1 MIVDDEEKI
10 VSFIEE
16 SLYLEGF
23 NTIVAYNGRD
33 VLKQIDDKID
43 LIILDIKMPYIDGF
57 EVAQSLKESN
67 IPIIFLTAKDNLDIR
82 LKCFSLGAKDY
93 LPKPFYMEELIIRIK
108 NVLNQS
114 HSQSLTPNIKK
125 N

>member
-1 MIVDDEEKI
+1 MYNIMIVDDEEKI

-67 IPIIFLTAKDNLDIR
+67 IPIIFL
-82 LKCFSLGAKDY
+82 
-93 LPKPFYMEELIIRIK
+93 
-108 NVLNQS
+108 VLLQS
-114 HSQSLTPNIKK
+114 
-125 N
+125 

>member
-1 MIVDDEEKI
+1 MYNIMIVDDEEKI

-43 LIILDIKMPYIDGF
+43 LIILDIKICLLYTSDAADEG
-57 EVAQSLKESN
+57 
-67 IPIIFLTAKDNLDIR
+67 
-82 LKCFSLGAKDY
+82 LGK
-93 LPKPFYMEELIIRIK
+93 
-108 NVLNQS
+108 
-114 HSQSLTPNIKK
+114 
-125 N
+125 

>member
-1 MIVDDEEKI
+1 MYNIMIVDDEEKI

-57 EVAQSLKESN
+57 
-67 IPIIFLTAKDNLDIR
+67 
-82 LKCFSLGAKDY
+82 
-93 LPKPFYMEELIIRIK
+93 
-108 NVLNQS
+108 
-114 HSQSLTPNIKK
+114 
-125 N
+125 

>member
-67 IPIIFLTAKDNLDIR
+67 I
-82 LKCFSLGAKDY
+82 S
-93 LPKPFYMEELIIRIK
+93 
-108 NVLNQS
+108 
-114 HSQSLTPNIKK
+114 
-125 N
+125 

>member
-1 MIVDDEEKI
+1 MYNIMIVDDEEKI

-67 IPIIFLTAKDNLDIR
+67 IPIIFLLLKIILILD
-82 LKCFSLGAKDY
+82 
-93 LPKPFYMEELIIRIK
+93 
-108 NVLNQS
+108 
-114 HSQSLTPNIKK
+114 
-125 N
+125 

>member
-1 MIVDDEEKI
+1 MYNIMIVDDEEKI

-67 IPIIFLTAKDNLDIR
+67 IPIIFSY
-82 LKCFSLGAKDY
+82 C
-93 LPKPFYMEELIIRIK
+93 
-108 NVLNQS
+108 
-114 HSQSLTPNIKK
+114 
-125 N
+125 

>member
-1 MIVDDEEKI
+1 M
-10 VSFIEE
+10 SFIEE

-57 EVAQSLKESN
+57 EVAQSLKRE
-67 IPIIFLTAKDNLDIR
+67 
-82 LKCFSLGAKDY
+82 
-93 LPKPFYMEELIIRIK
+93 
-108 NVLNQS
+108 
-114 HSQSLTPNIKK
+114 
-125 N
+125 

>member
-1 MIVDDEEKI
+1 MYNIMIVDDEEKI

-67 IPIIFLTAKDNLDIR
+67 IPIIFLTVQRITYLSLSIWKNL
-82 LKCFSLGAKDY
+82 
-93 LPKPFYMEELIIRIK
+93 
-108 NVLNQS
+108 
-114 HSQSLTPNIKK
+114 
-125 N
+125 

>member
-1 MIVDDEEKI
+1 MYNIMIVDDEEKI

-67 IPIIFLTAKDNLDIR
+67 IPIIFLTAKDNLDTR
-82 LKCFSLGAKDY
+82 L
-93 LPKPFYMEELIIRIK
+93 
-108 NVLNQS
+108 
-114 HSQSLTPNIKK
+114 
-125 N
+125 

>member
-1 MIVDDEEKI
+1 MLKLYYKFNFATEP
-10 VSFIEE
+10 E

-57 EVAQSLKESN
+57 EVAQSLKDSN
-67 IPIIFLTAKDNLDIR
+67 FIISNSFFVISIVMLFTSILYV
-82 LKCFSLGAKDY
+82 S
-93 LPKPFYMEELIIRIK
+93 
-108 NVLNQS
+108 
-114 HSQSLTPNIKK
+114 
-125 N
+125 